1 MATDVSIRVGVD
13 GEKEFRSAL
22 SGINAQIKN
31 LNSEMKAVVSSM
43 TGMDDAEERAARQTD
58 VLGRSIEA
66 TKQKISI
73 ISGEYD
79 RAKARLNELGEALTK
94 AEQEFGKNSKEATK
108 ASNAYNKQVKAV
120 NDLGTQLNNATT
132 DLNRMEREMQD
143 MESAAR
149 QSESALAKL
158 ERTIREQE
166 SALSQAKRGY
176 AEAALQ
182 YGKNS
187 KEARE
192 LATQVQKLAK
202 QLSSSK
208 NEFREVST
216 VADRMEQSMDEAESS
231 AKNLGS
237 SMKNALAGG
246 AVSGLVDS
254 LFSGIS
260 SLVDST
266 MELQQ
271 GMGRLETNA
280 QRTGM
285 EMDVVNRAFIQFN
298 ALTGQADSSIEA
310 VSNLLNTSFDGAGIT
325 QAVEAL
331 SGAVVRFPDTLNIES
346 LADGLQETL
355 ATGSATGQF
364 GELLDR
370 LGVGAENFSAQLAQC
385 STEAEKQQLV
395 LETLAGA
402 GLNATYQEYE
412 KNNQAMLS
420 YRESA
425 MTLQQ
430 TLAQIA
436 TLLMPAFTMANQGV
450 NMLLQ
455 GFLSLVS
462 AFQEGGVQGVFD
474 QLNGMLLAFTQNMQ
488 ANLPVLLQSGAS
500 MIATIVQGITENL
513 PTLLQTAGQLIATF
527 VQAFGQV
534 LPQLLQSGVQLI
546 TTLVSGISSALPQI
560 VPAALNAVTQFLN
573 SITDSLPQISE
584 MGVTMLN
591 DLADGIIDAIPKM
604 VAQLPKIITAVTKF
618 IASALPQIAAAGMQ
632 ITLKLAAGII
642 QNIPSLVS
650 QLPQVINA
658 IVEGLKAL
666 VSGVVQVGVEIA
678 KGIWQGISSSVR
690 WLLGKVQEWAGSI
703 LNGLKSY
710 LGIHSP
716 SRVFRDQVGLMIAK
730 GMALGIQDGETEVV
744 RAAVGISEKLIEEE
758 EKLQKQIED
767 MKVQAAKDQQQ
778 AELEAHEKAI
788 NEKYKELEEAELSKR
803 QEIQDEIDEMQ
814 AEWNRKQLEAQRSA
828 EQEKLQAQLQTL
840 QEFKKQ
846 YEDALTEIQEK
857 QLSMQEKLSSYGEL
871 FTTVKEENGELFQL
885 GDLEASID
893 AITRY
898 GDALE
903 QLKSRGVSDSLMQ
916 EITGMSVEDATS
928 YTEELLSMTD
938 EEYENYMALW
948 EEKQKKAQEIAKKF
962 YSDEMDAM
970 KEEFV
975 DKIPQELSGVKDEM
989 RGIGINGIQGMI
1001 DGMYSKSG
1009 ALYAAAASI
1018 VSQAIAAMQRAASIH
1033 SPSKKTAQLVGAP
1046 MGEGVAVGFLDA
1058 MMQSKQAIASAV
1070 MNPIRAVSRDDVY
1083 NAAAATVNGMA
1094 ATGVAAT
1101 QNIIIPVNLNG
1112 KQIAEIVYDPL
1123 RQVAK
1128 QRGVAFG

>member
-58 VLGRSIEA
+58 VLGRSMEA
-66 TKQKISI
+66 TRQKISI

-120 NDLGTQLNNATT
+120 NDLGTQLNNATA

-149 QSESALAKL
+149 QSESALVKL
-158 ERTIREQE
+158 ERTIQEQE

-208 NEFREVST
+208 SEFREVST
-216 VADRMEQSMDEAESS
+216 AADRMEQSMDEAESS
-231 AKNLGS
+231 AKNLGG
-237 SMKNALAGG
+237 SMKNAFAGG
-246 AVSGLVDS
+246 VIAGLVSS

-280 QRTGM
+280 QRAGKG
-285 EMDVVNRAFIQFN
+285 MDVVSRAFNQFN

-310 VSNLLNTSFDGAGIT
+310 VSNLLNTSLDETGIT
-325 QAVEAL
+325 KAVEAL

-370 LGVGAENFSAQLAQC
+370 VGVGAENFSAQLAQC

-474 QLNGMLLAFTQNMQ
+474 QLSGMLLAFTQNMQ

-527 VQAFGQV
+527 VQALGQV

-560 VPAALNAVTQFLN
+560 VPTALNAVTQFLN
-573 SITDSLPQISE
+573 SITDSFPQILANGTE
-584 MGVTMLN
+584 MLKQLTN
-591 DLADGIIDAIPKM
+591 GIVGAIPQM
-604 VAQLPKIITAVTKF
+604 VAQLPGIITAIVKF
-618 IASALPQIAAAGMQ
+618 IASALPQIAAAGMD
-632 ITLKLAAGII
+632 IILELAAGII
-642 QNIPSLVS
+642 KNIPSLVS

-666 VSGVVQVGVEIA
+666 VGGIVEVGRAIVE
-678 KGIWQGISSSVR
+678 GLWEGISGAAS
-690 WLLGKVQEWAGSI
+690 WLMGKIRSWAGSI
-703 LNGLKSY
+703 LDGVKSY

-716 SRVFRDQVGLMIAK
+716 SRVFRDQVGLMLAK
-730 GMALGIQDGETEVV
+730 GMAIGLKKGEPEVLN
-744 RAAVGISEKLIEEE
+744 AAQRLNEKLL
-758 EKLQKQIED
+758 EK
-767 MKVQAAKDQQQ
+767 
-778 AELEAHEKAI
+778 
-788 NEKYKELEEAELSKR
+788 EAEL
-803 QEIQDEIDEMQ
+803 QQQLEQMQ
-814 AEWNRKQLEAQRSA
+814 ADAVDDQTRQQLQNQLQVLQSFQQEYESALQTIEQAQNTMA
-828 EQEKLQAQLQTL
+828 DKLQN
-840 QEFKKQ
+840 
-846 YEDALTEIQEK
+846 
-857 QLSMQEKLSSYGEL
+857 YGQL
-871 FTTVKEENGELFQL
+871 FTTVQNETGSFLQL
-885 GDLEASID
+885 GDLQADID

-903 QLKSRGVSDSLMQ
+903 QLKSRGISGSLMQ

-928 YTEELLSMTD
+928 YTEELMSMTD

-962 YSDEMDAM
+962 YSDEMDAVQ
-970 KEEFV
+970 EEFV
-975 DKIPQELSGVKDEM
+975 DKIPDELSGVKDEM
-989 RGIGINGIQGMI
+989 RTIGVNGIQGMI
-1001 DGMYSKSG
+1001 DGMFSQSG
-1009 ALYAAAASI
+1009 ALYSAAATI
-1018 VSQAIAAMQRAASIH
+1018 VSQAIAAMQRAADIH
-1033 SPSKKTAQLVGAP
+1033 SPSKKTAKLVGTP

-1070 MNPIRAVSRDDVY
+1070 MSPIRAVRRDDVY

-1101 QNIIIPVNLNG
+1101 QTIIIPVNLNG

-1123 RQVAK
+1123 QQVAK